1 MLDVRRL
8 RMLREVSLH
17 GTIRAAAKSLSFTPS
32 AVSQQLSALERDL
45 GVELLERRGR
55 SVHLTPAAHALVE
68 RTEQILVQ
76 LTAAED
82 EAKAIATAT
91 ETPLR
96 VASFPSAAATIVADA
111 VRENGL
117 EVRILEADP
126 QLGLARLRGGEVDL
140 AILWEYDFVP
150 LEPGAGIEL
159 VPLLDDPIQ
168 VVLTA
173 SHRAAAETSLELAD
187 LAGEAWIDSTTLS
200 SCHPFLR
207 RACNAAGFEPRVAAE
222 TNDHRSLHHLVA
234 SGVGLALVPLLSQLD
249 LPASLVARPIRTNPP
264 KRRIHA
270 AFRTD
275 SSEDPRVRRLL
286 ERLETAT
293 KSRPAA
299 LDLVRAQA

>member
-17 GTIRAAAKSLSFTPS
+17 GTIRAAASSLSFTPS

-55 SVHLTPAAHALVE
+55 SVQLTPAARALVE

-76 LTAAED
+76 LAAAED
-82 EAKAIATAT
+82 EARTIASGT

-96 VASFPSAAATIVADA
+96 VASFPSAAATILADA

-117 EVRILEADP
+117 EVHILEADP

-150 LEPGAGIEL
+150 IEPGAGIEL
-159 VPLLDDPIQ
+159 VALLDDPIQ
-168 VVLTA
+168 IVLPA
-173 SHRAAAETSLELAD
+173 AHPAAAGPALELAS
-187 LAGEAWIDSTTLS
+187 LAEETWVDSTTLS

-207 RACNAAGFEPRVAAE
+207 RACNAAGFEPRIAAE
-222 TNDHRSLHHLVA
+222 TNDHRTLHHLVA

-270 AFRTD
+270 AFRSL
-275 SSEDPRVRRLL
+275 SSEDPRIGRLL
-286 ERLETAT
+286 ERLDAAT

-299 LDLVRAQA
+299 LDLVRAGK

>member
-17 GTIRAAAKSLSFTPS
+17 GTIRAAAASLSFTPS

-55 SVHLTPAAHALVE
+55 SVHLTAAARALVE
-68 RTEQILVQ
+68 RTEKILVQ
-76 LTAAED
+76 LAAAEA
-82 EAKAIATAT
+82 EAKAIASAT
-91 ETPLR
+91 EAPLR
-96 VASFPSAAATIVADA
+96 VASFPSAAATLVADA

-117 EVRILEADP
+117 EVHILEADP
-126 QLGLARLRGGEVDL
+126 QLGLARLRAGEVDL

-150 LEPGAGIEL
+150 LEPGTGIEL
-159 VPLLDDPIQ
+159 ISLLDDPIQ
-168 VVLTA
+168 VILPA
-173 SHRAAAETSLELAD
+173 SHPAAAAPSLELTD

-222 TNDHRSLHHLVA
+222 TNDHRALHHLVA

-249 LPASLVARPIRTNPP
+249 LPASLVARSIRTTPP

-270 AFRTD
+270 AFRSD
-275 SSEDPRVRRLL
+275 SSQDTRVRRLL
-286 ERLETAT
+286 ERLDAAA

-299 LDLVRAQA
+299 LDLVRAK

>member
-159 VPLLDDPIQ
+159 VPLLDDPIK

-234 SGVGLALVPLLSQLD
+234 SGIGLALVPLLSQLD
-249 LPASLVARPIRTNPP
+249 LPASLVARPVRTSPP

-270 AFRTD
+270 AFRAG
-275 SSEDPRVRRLL
+275 SAGDPRLRRLL
-286 ERLETAT
+286 ERLDAAA

-299 LDLVRAQA
+299 LDLVRAK

>member
-45 GVELLERRGR
+45 GIELLERRGR
-55 SVHLTPAAHALVE
+55 SVHLTPAARALVE
-68 RTEQILVQ
+68 WTEQILVQ
-76 LTAAED
+76 LAAAED

-111 VRENGL
+111 VRDNGL
-117 EVRILEADP
+117 EVHILEADP
-126 QLGLARLRGGEVDL
+126 QLGLARLRGGEVDV

-159 VPLLDDPIQ
+159 VSLLDDPIQ
-168 VVLTA
+168 VVLPA
-173 SHRAAAETSLELAD
+173 SHPAAAAPSLELTD
-187 LAGEAWIDSTTLS
+187 LAAEAWIDSTTLS
-200 SCHPFLR
+200 SCHPFMR
-207 RACNAAGFEPRVAAE
+207 RVCNAAGFEPRVAAE
-222 TNDHRSLHHLVA
+222 TNDHRALHHLVA

-249 LPASLVARPIRTNPP
+249 LPASLVARPIHMNPP

-270 AFRTD
+270 AFRSD
-275 SSEDPRVRRLL
+275 SSEDPRVRRLI
-286 ERLETAT
+286 ERLDAAA

-299 LDLVRAQA
+299 LDLVRAK